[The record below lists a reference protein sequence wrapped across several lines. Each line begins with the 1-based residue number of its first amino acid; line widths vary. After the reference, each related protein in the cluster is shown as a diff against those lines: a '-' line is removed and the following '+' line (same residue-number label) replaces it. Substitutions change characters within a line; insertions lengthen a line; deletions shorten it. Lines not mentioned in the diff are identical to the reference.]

1 MKKINFIITF
11 ICLLAIGAKAQG
23 QFTIL
28 GKMTEKTGQAMAY
41 LSYSNQ
47 GKKVLDSVAVQNGQF
62 VFKGTVNN
70 PLRAYIYLKPVV
82 NGIYQKPND
91 GIEFYLENSKI
102 TITTRSLLGNA
113 SVTGSKT
120 NDEQGQLQAMQK
132 PFRKIA
138 DSVMK
143 VYNSWNEVQKKDSV
157 LRKSLRAPM
166 LASQAGYDSVSRV
179 FISRNPNSVV
189 SLVTFINL
197 ELGQNFN
204 PDSAQA
210 KFAKF
215 TPGLRESAP
224 GKKVQAMIEVG
235 KKTNVGVTATDFTQ
249 NDPTGKPVKLSDFRG
264 QYVLVDFWAS
274 WCKPCRAENPN
285 LLKAYNKYKSKNF
298 TILGVSIDDSDMKK
312 AWLNAV
318 QQDGLPWTQTSELK
332 GANSEAAL
340 AYGVTAI
347 PANFLISPEGK
358 ILAKN
363 LRGAELEKKLAEL
376 LDSK

>member
-1 MKKINFIITF
+1 MRKINFIVTC
-11 ICLLAIGAKAQG
+11 ICLLTISAKAQS
-23 QFTIL
+23 QFTVV
-28 GKMTEKTGQAMAY
+28 GKITEKTGPAMAY

-47 GKKVLDSVAVQNGQF
+47 GKKVLDSVSVKNGQF
-62 VFKGTVNN
+62 VFKGKVNN
-70 PLRAYIYLKPVV
+70 PLGAYIYLKPIV
-82 NGIYQKPND
+82 NGISQKPND
-91 GIEFYLENSKI
+91 GIEFYLENSNI
-102 TITTRSLLGNA
+102 TITTKNSLTNA

-120 NDEQGQLQAMQK
+120 NDERKQLLAMQK
-132 PFRKIA
+132 PFKNTA

-143 VYNSWNEVQKKDSV
+143 VYSSWSEMQKKDSV
-157 LRKSLRAPM
+157 LRRSLRAPM

-179 FISRNPNSVV
+179 FISRNPSSFV

-197 ELGQNFN
+197 ELGQDFN
-204 PDSAQA
+204 PDTAQA

-249 NDPTGKPVKLSDFRG
+249 NDPNGKPVRLSDFRG
-264 QYVLVDFWAS
+264 QYLLVDFWAS

-298 TILGVSIDDSDMKK
+298 NILGVSIDDSDMKK
-312 AWLNAV
+312 AWLQAV
-318 QQDGLPWTQTSELK
+318 KDDGLPWTQTSELK
-332 GANSEAAL
+332 GANSQAAL

-358 ILAKN
+358 IVAKN
-363 LRGAELEKKLAEL
+363 LRGEELEKKLAEL
-376 LDSK
+376 LTSK

>member
-1 MKKINFIITF
+1 
-11 ICLLAIGAKAQG
+11 
-23 QFTIL
+23 
-28 GKMTEKTGQAMAY
+28 MAY

-47 GKKVLDSVAVQNGQF
+47 GKKVLDSVSVKNGQF
-62 VFKGTVNN
+62 VFKGKVNN
-70 PLRAYIYLKPVV
+70 PLGAYIYLKPIV
-82 NGIYQKPND
+82 NGIFQKPND
-91 GIEFYLENSKI
+91 GIEFYLENSNI
-102 TITTRSLLGNA
+102 TITTKNSLTNA

-120 NDEQGQLQAMQK
+120 NDERKQLQAMQK
-132 PFRKIA
+132 PFKNTA

-143 VYNSWNEVQKKDSV
+143 VYNSWSESQKKDSV
-157 LRKSLRAPM
+157 LRRSLRAPM
-166 LASQAGYDSVSRV
+166 LASQTGYDSVSRV
-179 FISRNPNSVV
+179 FISENPNSVV

-197 ELGQNFN
+197 ELAQDFN
-204 PDSAQA
+204 PDTAQA
-210 KFAKF
+210 RFARF

-235 KKTNVGVTATDFTQ
+235 KKTNVGVTAMDFTQ
-249 NDPTGKPVKLSDFRG
+249 NDPNGKPVKLSDFRG

-298 TILGVSIDDSDMKK
+298 TILGVSIDDSDMKN

-332 GANSEAAL
+332 GPNSQAAL

-358 ILAKN
+358 IVAKN

-376 LDSK
+376 LGSK

>member
-1 MKKINFIITF
+1 MRKINFIIAF
-11 ICLLAIGAKAQG
+11 ICLLTIGAKAQG

-47 GKKVLDSVAVQNGQF
+47 GKKVLDSVVVQNGQF

-102 TITTRSLLGNA
+102 TITTKSLLGNA
-113 SVTGSKT
+113 SVAGSKT
-120 NDEQGQLQAMQK
+120 NDEQRQLLAMQK

-157 LRKSLRAPM
+157 LRRSLRAPM
-166 LASQAGYDSVSRV
+166 LASQAGYDSVSRI

-189 SLVTFINL
+189 SLVTFISL
-197 ELGQNFN
+197 ELRQDFN
-204 PDSAQA
+204 PDTAQA

-215 TPGLRESAP
+215 TSSLRESAP

-376 LDSK
+376 LGSK

>member
-1 MKKINFIITF
+1 MRKINFIVTC
-11 ICLLAIGAKAQG
+11 ICLLTISAKAQS
-23 QFTIL
+23 QFTVV
-28 GKMTEKTGQAMAY
+28 GKITEKTGPAMAY

-47 GKKVLDSVAVQNGQF
+47 GKKVLDSVSVKNGQF
-62 VFKGTVNN
+62 VFKGKVNN
-70 PLRAYIYLKPVV
+70 PLGAYVYLKPIV
-82 NGIYQKPND
+82 NGISQKPND
-91 GIEFYLENSKI
+91 GIEFYLENSNI
-102 TITTRSLLGNA
+102 TITTKNSLTDA

-120 NDEQGQLQAMQK
+120 NDERKQLLAMQK
-132 PFRKIA
+132 PFKNTA

-143 VYNSWNEVQKKDSV
+143 VYSSWSEVQKKDSV
-157 LRKSLRAPM
+157 LRRSLRAPM

-179 FISRNPNSVV
+179 FISKNPNSVV

-197 ELGQNFN
+197 ELAQDFN
-204 PDSAQA
+204 PDTAQA

-249 NDPTGKPVKLSDFRG
+249 NDPNGKPVRLSDFRG

-298 TILGVSIDDSDMKK
+298 NILGVSIDDSDMKK
-312 AWLNAV
+312 AWLQAV
-318 QQDGLPWTQTSELK
+318 KDDGLPWTQTSELK
-332 GANSEAAL
+332 GANSQAAL

-358 ILAKN
+358 IVAKN
-363 LRGAELEKKLAEL
+363 LRGEELEKKLAEL
-376 LDSK
+376 LTSK